1 MVQSETLLTIRA
13 DKMKSDTK
21 LIIISKSK
29 FCFVPELHSNEQ
41 IFKKL
46 NSFSEQLRY
55 EMINQTMISEQAKER
70 LINGMNLTENIEN
83 EIWNAIL
90 EGIEYS
96 QINVL
101 DLGSTY
107 RIELFAKQLKKKE
120 HNFQIHCINLELS
133 EHEFARRCEQTLTKG
148 NELSMDTILSFANK
162 YQTEE
167 IKRQMEIVQIKQNI
181 GIQFV
186 KYEAEKYETN
196 IIGEQINNSL

>member
-1 MVQSETLLTIRA
+1 
-13 DKMKSDTK
+13 MKSDTK

-29 FCFVPELHSNEQ
+29 FCFVPELHSNER

-83 EIWNAIL
+83 AIWNAIL

-107 RIELFAKQLKKKE
+107 RIELFAKQLKRKE

-133 EHEFARRCEQTLTKG
+133 EPEFARRCEQTLTKG

-162 YQTEE
+162 YQSEE
-167 IKRQMEIVQIKQNI
+167 IKRQMEIAQIKQNN